1 MNFNLEKKQAIEKI
15 GHDKSKKGDI
25 DIQILPLVNKINT
38 DPDYYTTSSCA
49 GRILLIVPGEK
60 KNKTEWPY
68 VSHDMV
74 RFKELGSILADLPEE
89 TMWFRMEHPI
99 IHISCRDM
107 AAADRLL
114 KAANDTGFRRSA
126 LLTFSNRII
135 AEIMIPEK
143 MDVPISEKGVLLVS
157 IGYVK
162 YLIKH
167 ANRKL
172 KESRKKLKK
181 LESLF

>member
-1 MNFNLEKKQAIEKI
+1 MNFNLEKKQAIDKI
-15 GHDKSKKGDI
+15 SHDKSKKGDI
-25 DIQILPLVNKINT
+25 DIQILPLVNKINAN
-38 DPDYYTTSSCA
+38 PDYYTTSSCA

-74 RFKELGSILADLPEE
+74 KFGEIEPTLADLPKE

-107 AAADRLL
+107 EVADRLL
-114 KAANDTGFRRSA
+114 KTANDTGFRRSA

-143 MDVPISEKGVLLVS
+143 MDVPISEKGELLVS
-157 IGYVK
+157 VDYVK
-162 YLIKH
+162 CLIKH

-181 LESLF
+181 LETLF